1 MNLNSENPGVGKRF
15 QLEVKRWFIENK
27 GHAFILEKKIGIG
40 NPPKLHSFDI
50 ADEDGTTVIE
60 CKCYTWTE
68 TGNVPS
74 AKMGFTNEAA
84 FYLSWLPNDIEKV
97 IVMLKATHPTR
108 RETLAEYYYRTNRHM
123 LGKIKVMEFDLIARE
138 MTLIGQPTCERE
150 TS

>member
-15 QLEVKRWFIENK
+15 QLEVKRWFEENK
-27 GHAFILEKKIGIG
+27 GRSFILEKKIGIG

-50 ADEDGTTVIE
+50 ADEDGTIVIE

-84 FYLSWLPNDIEKV
+84 FYLTWLPNDIEKI
-97 IVMLKATHPTR
+97 IVMLKATHPMR
-108 RETLAEYYYRTNRHM
+108 KETLAEYYYRTNRHL
-123 LGKIKVMEFDLIARE
+123 LGSIKVMEFDLIARE
-138 MTLIGQPTCERE
+138 MTLISQPACERE
-150 TS
+150 IS

>member
-15 QLEVKRWFIENK
+15 QLEVKRWFEENK
-27 GHAFILEKKIGIG
+27 GRSFILEKKIGIG

-50 ADEDGTTVIE
+50 ADEDGTIVIE

-84 FYLSWLPNDIEKV
+84 FYLTWLPNDIEKI
-97 IVMLKATHPTR
+97 IVMMKATHPMR
-108 RETLAEYYYRTNRHM
+108 KETLAEYYYRTNRHL
-123 LGKIKVMEFDLIARE
+123 LGSIKVMEFDLIARE
-138 MTLIGQPTCERE
+138 MTLISQPACERE
-150 TS
+150 IS